1 MNDEHFFPPAS
12 PTLTAAGWH
21 AAASEPQA
29 PAPPSSS
36 ATASG
41 ATASGATASASRR
54 GAGRAQIIGAALL
67 AAVLSSGS
75 TVALIEAVAPPARSS
90 AATAT
95 TATSA
100 STVSA
105 VNSNPRDASA
115 IAAATLPSVVTI
127 TTEATV
133 TNPFSGNAG
142 TQPTG
147 TGSGFVLTSDGAI
160 LTNYHVVQGSDALS
174 VRLSDGRVVSA
185 TVVKTDQ
192 QHDLAIIKADATGL
206 TPAKLGDSNA
216 VKVGEV
222 VLAFGSPL
230 GDLTGTVTEGIISAK
245 DRTITAG
252 SAGRQRGE
260 TLTGLLQTDAAINPG
275 NSGGPIV
282 DLDGKVIGVAVAG
295 STNADG
301 LNFAIPIEAAKS
313 LIASAGLTI

>member
-1 MNDEHFFPPAS
+1 M
-12 PTLTAAGWH
+12 
-21 AAASEPQA
+21 
-29 PAPPSSS
+29 
-36 ATASG
+36 
-41 ATASGATASASRR
+41 
-54 GAGRAQIIGAALL
+54 QIVGAALL

-75 TVALIEAVAPPARSS
+75 TVALLEVVAPPAAPSS
-90 AATAT
+90 T
-95 TATSA
+95 TSTTPATSA
-100 STVSA
+100 STVST
-105 VNSNPRDASA
+105 VNSNPRDAST

-133 TNPFSGNAG
+133 RNPFSGTSG

-174 VRLSDGRVVSA
+174 VRLSDGRVVPA
-185 TVVKTDQ
+185 TVIKTDQ
-192 QHDLAIIKADATGL
+192 QHDLAVIKADATGL
-206 TPAKLGDSNA
+206 TPARLGDSKA
-216 VKVGEV
+216 VKVGAV

-252 SAGRQRGE
+252 SAGRQTGE

-282 DLDGKVIGVAVAG
+282 DLNGNVIGIAVAG

-301 LNFAIPIEAAKS
+301 LNFAIPIETAKS
-313 LIASAGLTI
+313 LIASAGVKI

>member
-1 MNDEHFFPPAS
+1 MTDEPFDRATS
-12 PTLTAAGWH
+12 PRTTRGGWN
-21 AAASEPQA
+21 AIDAEPQA
-29 PAPPSSS
+29 PASPAIPTS
-36 ATASG
+36 AP
-41 ATASGATASASRR
+41 RR
-54 GAGRAQIIGAALL
+54 VTGRTQVLGAALL
-67 AAVLSSGS
+67 AALLASGS
-75 TVALIEAVAPPARSS
+75 TVAMIQAVAPPAGASSVSTTTSS
-90 AATAT
+90 A
-95 TATSA
+95 SA
-100 STVSA
+100 STVST

-127 TTEATV
+127 TTEANV
-133 TNPFSGNAG
+133 RNPFNGASG

-160 LTNYHVVQGSDALS
+160 LTNYHVVQGSDALR

-192 QHDLAIIKADATGL
+192 QHDLAVIKADATGL
-206 TPAKLGDSNA
+206 TPANLGDSNA

-252 SAGRQRGE
+252 SAGGRRGGE

-275 NSGGPIV
+275 NSGGPLV
-282 DLDGKVIGVAVAG
+282 DMNGHVIGVAVAG

-301 LNFAIPIEAAKS
+301 LNFAIPIETARS
-313 LIASAGLTI
+313 LLASAGVTI